1 MRKSILIFSFF
12 SFFACDLDLKISKK
26 ISVEEFV
33 KDEMKSFNWSEVD
46 QFPVFESCLV
56 TNNIDEKNKCF
67 INTISDSLIS
77 NFTSNDLILN
87 KTLVDTVYIKF
98 RVDKSGIINLD
109 EMEIGENLLSYKEII
124 NQSFKSTTS
133 NLPKLYPAIKRGQE
147 VDVIFNLPILL
158 STE

>member
-1 MRKSILIFSFF
+1 MRESILIFSFF

-26 ISVEEFV
+26 ISVDEFIE
-33 KDEMKSFNWSEVD
+33 DEMKSFNWSEVD

-56 TNNIDEKNKCF
+56 INNIYEKNKGF
-67 INTISDSLIS
+67 VNTISDSLTS
-77 NFTSNDLILN
+77 NFMNNNLILN

-98 RVDKSGIINLD
+98 RVDKSGVINLD
-109 EMEIGENLLSYKEII
+109 EMKIGENILSYKEII
-124 NQSFKSTTS
+124 NQSFTSTIS
-133 NLPKLYPAIKRGQE
+133 KLPKLYPAIKRGQE